1 VNTIARL
8 SCAALL
14 VVPAALSAQPAATP
28 PTPLQ
33 NLKANI
39 ERIIGASGADWGIY
53 MKSLE
58 TGEEIAINADRPME
72 TASTIKLTL
81 LTEVFEQIKAGRLR
95 LTDKY
100 TVTKADQVGG
110 TGIIQFLDVG
120 DSLTIKDLA
129 TLMVIVSDN
138 TATDVLFRAVGG
150 PQVVARRMQQLGFT
164 ETRPQWTVHDYFAAL
179 RGATDRLK
187 FNGDP
192 KNRFG
197 QTTAREMGRLL
208 EMMER
213 GQLVDKASSDMM
225 LQIMR
230 RQLYRTR
237 IPRYLDGSWEIPHKT
252 GELPPYVADDVGV
265 LERPGHRIVLT
276 VLTDQRA
283 GTGSYETL
291 EDTIGRVAQQ
301 VAEYYEY
308 R

>member
-1 VNTIARL
+1 VNAIARL

-14 VVPAALSAQPAATP
+14 AVPVALAAQPAST
-28 PTPLQ
+28 PTPLD
-33 NLKANI
+33 NLKASI
-39 ERIIGASGADWGIY
+39 VRIIGGTGAHWGIY

-58 TGEEIAINADRPME
+58 TGEEIAINADQPME

-81 LTEVFEQIKAGRLR
+81 LTELFEQIKAGTLK

-110 TGIIQFLDVG
+110 TGVIQYLDVG
-120 DSLTIKDLA
+120 DTLTIKDLA

-150 PQVVARRMQQLGFT
+150 PEVVAQRMRQLGFK
-164 ETRPQWTVHDYFAAL
+164 ETRPQWTVHGYFAAL
-179 RGATDRLK
+179 SAATDRLT
-187 FNGDP
+187 FNSDP
-192 KNRFG
+192 RNRFG

-213 GQLVDKASSDMM
+213 GQLVDQASSDMM

-237 IPRYLDGSWEIPHKT
+237 IPRYLDSSWRIPHKT

-276 VLTDQRA
+276 VLTDQRE
-283 GTGSYETL
+283 GTGSYEAL
-291 EDTIGRVAQQ
+291 EDAIGRVAQQ
-301 VAEYYEY
+301 IAEYDEY

>member
-1 VNTIARL
+1 MNAISKL
-8 SCAALL
+8 SCAILL
-14 VVPAALSAQPAATP
+14 AVPVAIAAQPAAT
-28 PTPLQ
+28 TAPLD
-33 NLKANI
+33 NLKASI
-39 ERIIGASGADWGIY
+39 ERIVGGTSAEWGVY
-53 MKSLE
+53 VKSLE
-58 TGEEIAINADRPME
+58 TGEEIAVNADRPME

-81 LTEVFEQIKAGRLR
+81 LTELFEQIKAGKLA

-110 TGIIQFLDVG
+110 TGIIQDLDVG
-120 DSLTIKDLA
+120 DALTIKDLA

-150 PQVVARRMQQLGFT
+150 PEVVARRMDQMGFT
-164 ETRPQWTVHDYFAAL
+164 NTRPQWTVHAYFAAL
-179 RGATDRLK
+179 TGAKDRLQ
-187 FNGDP
+187 FNSDP
-192 KNRFG
+192 RNRFG

-213 GQLVDKASSDMM
+213 GELVDQPSSETM
-225 LQIMR
+225 LRIMR

-237 IPRYLDGSWEIPHKT
+237 IPRYLDGSWRVPHKT

-265 LERPGHRIVLT
+265 LERPGHRIVIT
-276 VLTDQRA
+276 VLTNQQA
-283 GTGSYETL
+283 GAGSYEML
-291 EDTIGRVAQQ
+291 EDAIGRVAQQ

>member
-1 VNTIARL
+1 MNRIARL
-8 SCAALL
+8 AFAALL
-14 VVPAALSAQPAATP
+14 AAPVTLLAQPAATP

-33 NLKANI
+33 NLKASI
-39 ERIIGASGADWGIY
+39 ERIIGATGADWGIY

-81 LTEVFEQIKAGRLR
+81 LTEVFEQIKAGKLK
-95 LTDKY
+95 LTDQY

-120 DSLTIKDLA
+120 DTLTIKDLA

-150 PQVVARRMQQLGFT
+150 PEVVARRMQQMGFK
-164 ETRPQWTVHDYFAAL
+164 ETRPQWTVHGYFAAL
-179 RGATDRLK
+179 TAAPDRLK
-187 FNGDP
+187 FNSGP
-192 KNRFG
+192 RNRFG

-208 EMMER
+208 ELMER

-237 IPRYLDGSWEIPHKT
+237 IPRYLDGRWQIPHKT

-276 VLTDQRA
+276 VLTDQQA
-283 GTGSYETL
+283 GQGSYEML
-291 EDTIGRVAQQ
+291 EAAIGRVAQQ

>member
-1 VNTIARL
+1 MNAIAKL
-8 SCAALL
+8 YCAAVL
-14 VVPAALSAQPAATP
+14 AAPVAVAAQPAATP
-28 PTPLQ
+28 APLDR
-33 NLKANI
+33 LKASI
-39 ERIIGASGADWGIY
+39 ERIIGGTSAQWGVY

-58 TGEEIAINADRPME
+58 TGEDLAINADRSME
-72 TASTIKLTL
+72 TASTIKLAL
-81 LTEVFEQIKAGRLR
+81 LAEVFGQIKAGRLK
-95 LTDKY
+95 LTDTY
-100 TVTKADQVGG
+100 SVTKDDQVGG
-110 TGIIQFLDVG
+110 TGIIQDLDVG
-120 DSLTIKDLA
+120 DTLTIKDLA

-150 PQVVARRMQQLGFT
+150 PAVVARRMQDMGFT
-164 ETRPQWTVHDYFAAL
+164 ETRPQWTVHGYFAAL
-179 RGATDRLK
+179 TAASDRLR
-187 FNGDP
+187 FNSDP
-192 KNRFG
+192 HNRFG

-213 GQLVDKASSDMM
+213 GQLVDQASSDMM

-237 IPRYLDGSWEIPHKT
+237 IPRYLDAGWRVPHKT

-276 VLTDQRA
+276 VLTDQREGA
-283 GTGSYETL
+283 GSYEML
-291 EDTIGRVAQQ
+291 EDAIGRVAQQ

>member
-1 VNTIARL
+1 MNAIAKL
-8 SCAALL
+8 SWAALL
-14 VVPAALSAQPAATP
+14 TVPVGIAAQPAATP
-28 PTPLQ
+28 TPLD
-33 NLKANI
+33 NLRASI
-39 ERIIGASGADWGIY
+39 ERIVGGTSAQWGIY

-58 TGEEIAINADRPME
+58 TGEEVAINADRPME

-81 LTEVFEQIKAGRLR
+81 LAEVFEQIKAGRLK

-110 TGIIQFLDVG
+110 TGIIQDLDVG
-120 DSLTIKDLA
+120 DTLTIKDLA

-150 PQVVARRMQQLGFT
+150 PAVVARRMQEMGFT
-164 ETRPQWTVHDYFAAL
+164 QTRPQWTVHGYFAAL
-179 RGATDRLK
+179 TAATDRLK

-192 KNRFG
+192 GNRFG

-213 GQLVDKASSDMM
+213 GQLVDNASSDMM

-237 IPRYLDGSWEIPHKT
+237 IPRYLAGSWRVPHKT
-252 GELPPYVADDVGV
+252 GELPPFVADDVGV
-265 LERPGHRIVLT
+265 LERPGQRIVLT
-276 VLTDQRA
+276 VLTDQREGA
-283 GTGSYETL
+283 GSYEML
-291 EDTIGRVAQQ
+291 EDAIGRVAQQ
-301 VAEYYEY
+301 IAAYHEY

>member
-1 VNTIARL
+1 VNAMMKL
-8 SCAALL
+8 SCAAVLA
-14 VVPAALSAQPAATP
+14 VPVALAAQPAATR
-28 PTPLQ
+28 TPLE
-33 NLKANI
+33 NLKASI
-39 ERIIGASGADWGIY
+39 ERIAGGTSARWGIY

-81 LTEVFEQIKAGRLR
+81 LAELFEQIEAGRLK

-100 TVTKADQVGG
+100 TVTRADQVGG
-110 TGIIQFLDVG
+110 TGIIQDLDVG
-120 DSLTIKDLA
+120 DTLTIRDLA

-150 PQVVARRMQQLGFT
+150 PAAVARRMQELGFS

-179 RGATDRLK
+179 RGAADRLT
-187 FNGDP
+187 FNSDP
-192 KNRFG
+192 RNRFG

-213 GQLVDKASSDMM
+213 GQLVDKPSSDLM
-225 LQIMR
+225 LHIMR

-237 IPRYLDGSWEIPHKT
+237 IPRYLDGSWQVPHKT
-252 GELPPYVADDVGV
+252 GELPPFVADDVGV

-276 VLTDQRA
+276 VLTDQPEGA
-283 GTGSYETL
+283 GSYEML
-291 EDTIGRVAQQ
+291 EDAIGRVAQQ
-301 VAEYYEY
+301 GAEYFEY